1 MLETVVKHVFERP
14 FWVFGCKTL
23 VFVPFAVDVEVG
35 AFALEFSADEV
46 GVSLDGRN
54 VSVRCRTVGGVYTMT
69 FAKERIV
76 REASKAFKRVVK

>member
-1 MLETVVKHVFERP
+1 MERVISKESVKR
-14 FWVFGCKTL
+14 GN
-23 VFVPFAVDVEVG
+23 AAMMSG
-35 AFALEFSADEV
+35 AKV

-76 REASKAFKRVVK
+76 REASKAFKKVVK

>member
-1 MLETVVKHVFERP
+1 MVEHVFECP
-14 FWVFGCKTL
+14 FGILGCESF

-35 AFALEFSADEV
+35 AFAFVFCADEV

-54 VSVRCRTVGGVYTMT
+54 ISVRCRTVGGVYTMT

>member
-1 MLETVVKHVFERP
+1 MVKHVFERP

-46 GVSLDGRN
+46 GVDG
-54 VSVRCRTVGGVYTMT
+54 VAGVGRFV
-69 FAKERIV
+69 AVLR
-76 REASKAFKRVVK
+76 RRVVRIGVCPWLCVFD